1 MRAALRHSL
10 ISGLAHRRSLCSA
23 ALMLTL
29 PALVL
34 LLLAASSFA
43 QQPDTASQQPRVFP
57 KELRGYKL
65 KRAKVEIKKRKDE
78 KNANPGSQALRDPE
92 ALIEFGE
99 PHIADTSLSSIT
111 VEVPIR
117 IAAVKQNGKADFLSF
132 EDVSVNGV
140 PVKVADYMH
149 SFKLPNDQ
157 PVTLPDPVRLQIS
170 TERAMAFASGQQQAT
185 WPVKGRV
192 YIFGHFKKSL
202 FTFKRVVPVELSLS
216 LPNPLKSLQSGQ
228 NKESAH

>member
-1 MRAALRHSL
+1 MN
-10 ISGLAHRRSLCSA
+10 GLAHERSRVSA
-23 ALMLTL
+23 ALMF
-29 PALVL
+29 ALLVCVL

-43 QQPDTASQQPRVFP
+43 QQSDAASQPRAFP
-57 KELRGYKL
+57 KEMRGYKL
-65 KRAKVEIKKRKDE
+65 KRAKVEIKKSKDE
-78 KNANPGSQALRDPE
+78 RGANQSSNAMRDPD

-99 PHIADTSLSSIT
+99 PHIASTSLFNIT
-111 VEVPIR
+111 IEVPIR
-117 IAAVKQNGKADFLSF
+117 IAAVKQGGTADFLSF
-132 EDVSVNGV
+132 EDVTVNGV
-140 PVKVADYMH
+140 PVKVEDYMH

-157 PVTLPDPVRLQIS
+157 PVTLPDPIRLQIG
-170 TERAMAFASGQQQAT
+170 TDRAMAFASGQAQET

-228 NKESAH
+228 LNKKQN